1 MENELLNYRSG
12 LSHNREVFLLNF
24 KEEFDCFSETYA
36 IFKKFIILVG
46 DKKTKAGPSLVSFGP
61 FLMLMARQA
70 LNAFEAIAVFQ
81 SYQSWVT
88 LRPGLESALIM
99 GKWID
104 DPNNATI
111 WRNREKNKKEYTKIY
126 QGKEL
131 VSKSLPDSQAIQ
143 KVLKKINDDFMHLNH
158 NYYFRHLSNK
168 DLSTESIQV
177 KIEFN
182 DDTIDHEAHLYSFL
196 HLTRFLLQSVG
207 EMLKKEFGA
216 FPELDAN
223 LNSLQQKFAQ
233 KVAALIKKEPK
244 TKCVLEKIGLWP
256 STFLS

>member
-1 MENELLNYRSG
+1 LFPATTYHSG
-12 LSHNREVFLLNF
+12 FPNRFRIFLLTF

-36 IFKKFIILVG
+36 ILNKFITLVG
-46 DKKTKAGPSLVSFGP
+46 TEKTKAGPSLVSFVP

-70 LNAFEAIAVFQ
+70 LNAFEAMAVFQ

-99 GKWID
+99 GKWVD
-104 DPNNATI
+104 DPNNSTI
-111 WRNREKNKKEYTKIY
+111 WENREINKKEYLNTY
-126 QGKEL
+126 QGIKI
-131 VSKSLPDSQAIQ
+131 VSKSLPDSQVIQ
-143 KVLKKINDDFMHLNH
+143 KVLGKINDDFMHLNPD
-158 NYYFRHLSNK
+158 YYNRHLKTK
-168 DLSTESIQV
+168 DLSTESILLN
-177 KIEFN
+177 IEFN
-182 DDTIDHEAHLYSFL
+182 DDAINHKAHLYSFL

-207 EMLKKEFGA
+207 EMFKKEFGE

-223 LNSLQQKFAQ
+223 LNSLQQRFAQ
-233 KVAALIKKEPK
+233 RVAALIKKEPK

>member
-1 MENELLNYRSG
+1 
-12 LSHNREVFLLNF
+12 V
-24 KEEFDCFSETYA
+24 
-36 IFKKFIILVG
+36 VG
-46 DKKTKAGPSLVSFGP
+46 TQKTKAGPSLVSFGP

-70 LNAFEAIAVFQ
+70 CNAFEAIAVFQ

-111 WRNREKNKKEYTKIY
+111 WENREKNKKEYTKIY

-143 KVLKKINDDFMHLNH
+143 KVLKKINDDFMHVNH

-168 DLSTESIQV
+168 DLSNEFISLKIQ
-177 KIEFN
+177 FN
-182 DDTIDHEAHLYSFL
+182 DDERNHKANLYSFL

-207 EMLKKEFGA
+207 EMFKKEFGA